1 VRANDW
7 CGPKIAESVH
17 ELRERS
23 SFSAKIELATRAI
36 SQSIAELEC
45 APAGSKAKG
54 SRYEKARRGELVVGA
69 PVGFVRR
76 TISLVFDKVLEL
88 GSARQALLWFLE
100 HITWICR

>member
-1 VRANDW
+1 MVRANGWADT
-7 CGPKIAESVH
+7 KIAESVY
-17 ELRERS
+17 EWRERC

-76 TISLVFDKVLEL
+76 AIATRRTRT
-88 GSARQALLWFLE
+88 AA
-100 HITWICR
+100 CRRP